1 LDNFIRPSLVALLQV
16 RIYLQDKADL
26 AFSLLLPIAI
36 FALMYGAFGGQTLF
50 HGTAHV
56 VNEDQGGNYSALLI
70 ERVRHVDG
78 LDVELH
84 SASKADSKLD
94 RADLLMVLYI
104 PQGFSDKLASGEQAQ
119 LMFKQR
125 GNGGDEGQIVA
136 SIVRGVAEE
145 MAQEFQV
152 RSQVG
157 EALVGSGI
165 DQSHIDVTVQKFL
178 DRERENP
185 TVTVGEDVVGSSP
198 DPVNEF
204 LPGIVT
210 MFVLFA
216 ITMTAR
222 VLVEERK
229 KGTLERLLTTQLSVG
244 QLFAG
249 KFLVNF
255 SRGFIQTLILLGL
268 AYAVFQMFTPLSF
281 IESLVLAVIFIAAVS
296 SLGLII
302 GSVARTEDQATWI
315 AVFFTMAMVM
325 LGGTFFE
332 IPESGV
338 LNVLSKVSVN
348 TYANDAFKTIVAEGG
363 TLADVG
369 LQMVVM
375 AGVAVVGLFLGRVL
389 FKVMPG
395 GR

>member
-1 LDNFIRPSLVALLQV
+1 MDNFVRPLLVVLLQV
-16 RIYLQDKADL
+16 RIYLQDRADL
-26 AFSLLLPIAI
+26 ALSLLLPIAI
-36 FALMYGAFGGQTLF
+36 FALMYGAFGETQF

-56 VNEDQGGNYSALLI
+56 VNDDPRGNHSALLI
-70 ERVRHVDG
+70 DRLEEVDG
-78 LDVELH
+78 LDVQLH
-84 SASKADSKLD
+84 SASDADSKLD

-104 PQGFSDKLASGEQAQ
+104 PEGFSGNLTSGEQAR
-119 LMFKQR
+119 LVFRQR

-136 SIVRGVAEE
+136 GIVRGVAEE

-152 RSQVG
+152 RSQVS
-157 EALVGSGI
+157 EALAGSGM
-165 DQSHIDVTVQKFL
+165 DQTHIDVTVQGFL
-178 DRERENP
+178 ERERENP
-185 TVTVGEDVVGSSP
+185 TVTVGEDIVGGSP
-198 DPVNEF
+198 DLVNKF
-204 LPGIVT
+204 LPSIVT

-216 ITMTAR
+216 ITLTAR
-222 VLVEERK
+222 TLVEERK
-229 KGTLERLLTTQLSVG
+229 KGTLERLLTTRLSVG
-244 QLFAG
+244 QLFVG
-249 KFLVNF
+249 KFLVNL
-255 SRGFIQTLILLGL
+255 SRGFIQALILLGL
-268 AYAVFQMFTPLSF
+268 SYAVFQMFTPLSF

-296 SLGLII
+296 SMGLII

-315 AVFFTMAMVM
+315 AIFFTMAMVM

-338 LNVLSKVSVN
+338 LNVLSKMSIN
-348 TYANDAFKTIVAEGG
+348 TYANDAFETIIAEGG

-375 AGVAVVGLFLGRVL
+375 AGVAVVGLVLGRIL

>member
-1 LDNFIRPSLVALLQV
+1 MDNFIRPLLVALLQV
-16 RIYLQDKADL
+16 RIYLQDKGDL

-50 HGTAHV
+50 HGTAHI
-56 VNEDQGGNYSALLI
+56 VNQDQEGTYSALLI
-70 ERVRHVDG
+70 ERLEGVDN
-78 LDVELH
+78 LDVKLL

-104 PQGFSDKLASGEQAQ
+104 PEGFSDNLASGEQAQ
-119 LMFKQR
+119 LVFKQR

-136 SIVRGVAEE
+136 SIVRGVAQE

-157 EALVGSGI
+157 EALAGSGI
-165 DQSHIDVTVQKFL
+165 DQSHIDVTVQQFL
-178 DRERENP
+178 DRERESP
-185 TVTVGEDVVGSSP
+185 IVAVGEETMGSSP

-216 ITMTAR
+216 ITLTAR
-222 VLVEERK
+222 TLVEERK

-244 QLFAG
+244 QLFMG
-249 KFLVNF
+249 KFLVNL

-281 IESLVLAVIFIAAVS
+281 IESLVLALIFIAAVS

-302 GSVARTEDQATWI
+302 GSLARTEDQATWT
-315 AVFFTMAMVM
+315 AVVFTMATVM
-325 LGGTFFE
+325 LGGTFIE
-332 IPESGV
+332 IPEGGV
-338 LNVLSKVSVN
+338 LNVLSKISIN
-348 TYANDAFKTIVAEGG
+348 TYANDALKTMIAEGG

-369 LQMVVM
+369 LQVGVL
-375 AGVAVVGLFLGRVL
+375 AGVAVVGLFLGRIL
-389 FKVMPG
+389 FRVMPG

>member
-1 LDNFIRPSLVALLQV
+1 MVRPLLVALLQV

-50 HGTAHV
+50 HGTAHI
-56 VNEDQGGNYSALLI
+56 VNQDQEGTYSALFI
-70 ERVRHVDG
+70 ERLEELDS
-78 LDVELH
+78 LDVKLH

-94 RADLLMVLYI
+94 RAELLMVLYI
-104 PQGFSDKLASGEQAQ
+104 PNGFSDRLASGEQAQ
-119 LMFKQR
+119 LVFKQR

-136 SIVRGVAEE
+136 SIVRGVAQE
-145 MAQEFQV
+145 MAQGFQV

-157 EALVGSGI
+157 EALAGSGI
-165 DQSHIDVTVQKFL
+165 GQGDIEITVQKFL
-178 DRERENP
+178 EREREHP
-185 TVTVGEDVVGSSP
+185 IIGVEEETVGGSP

-216 ITMTAR
+216 ITMAAR
-222 VLVEERK
+222 ALVEERK
-229 KGTLERLLTTQLSVG
+229 KGTLERLLTTQLSVR

-249 KFLVNF
+249 KFLVNL
-255 SRGFIQTLILLGL
+255 SRGFIQTLILLLL

-281 IESLVLAVIFIAAVS
+281 IESLVIALIFIAAVS

-302 GSVARTEDQATWI
+302 GSLARTEEQATWTA
-315 AVFFTMAMVM
+315 AVFTMATVI
-325 LGGTFFE
+325 LGGTFIE

-338 LNVLSKVSVN
+338 LNVLSKISIN
-348 TYANDAFKTIVAEGG
+348 TYANDAFETIIAEGG

-369 LQMVVM
+369 LQMGVL
-375 AGVAVVGLFLGRVL
+375 AGVAVVGLFLGRIL
-389 FKVMPG
+389 FRVMPG

>member
-1 LDNFIRPSLVALLQV
+1 MDNFIRPLLVALLQV
-16 RIYLQDKADL
+16 RIYLQDKGDL

-50 HGTAHV
+50 HGTAHI
-56 VNEDQGGNYSALLI
+56 VNQDQEGTYSSLLI
-70 ERVRHVDG
+70 ERLEGVDN
-78 LDVELH
+78 LDVKLH
-84 SASKADSKLD
+84 SASKADSKLE
-94 RADLLMVLYI
+94 RTDLLMVLYI
-104 PQGFSDKLASGEQAQ
+104 PEGFSDKLASGEQAQ
-119 LMFKQR
+119 LVFKQR

-136 SIVRGVAEE
+136 SIVRGVAQE

-157 EALVGSGI
+157 EALAGSGI
-165 DQSHIDVTVQKFL
+165 DQSHIDVTVQQFL
-178 DRERENP
+178 DRERESP
-185 TVTVGEDVVGSSP
+185 IVAVGEETMGSSP

-216 ITMTAR
+216 ITLTAR
-222 VLVEERK
+222 TLVEERK

-244 QLFAG
+244 QLFMG
-249 KFLVNF
+249 KFLVNLF
-255 SRGFIQTLILLGL
+255 RGFIQTLILLGL

-281 IESLVLAVIFIAAVS
+281 IESLVLALIFIAAVS

-302 GSVARTEDQATWI
+302 GSLARTEDQATWA
-315 AVFFTMAMVM
+315 AVVFTMATVM
-325 LGGTFFE
+325 LGGTFIE
-332 IPESGV
+332 IPEGGV
-338 LNVLSKVSVN
+338 LNVLSKISIN
-348 TYANDAFKTIVAEGG
+348 TYANDAFKTMIAEGG

-369 LQMVVM
+369 LQMGVL

-389 FKVMPG
+389 FRVMPG